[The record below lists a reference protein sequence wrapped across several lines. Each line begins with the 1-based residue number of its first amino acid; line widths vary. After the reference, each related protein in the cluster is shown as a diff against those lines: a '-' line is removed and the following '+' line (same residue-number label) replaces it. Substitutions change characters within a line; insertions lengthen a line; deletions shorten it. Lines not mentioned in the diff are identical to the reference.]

1 MGLKRFTR
9 DPFGLSEIGLFPQV
23 FILTIVIL
31 IENVSDHSYT
41 SQAMLVCGTLSGYM
55 IICSALLIGKLM
67 KSINFTKFHYNSIY
81 LLGHLLGTPTPVDKR
96 IDLLFSIGAC
106 IMFVSS
112 GAVIVDQ
119 WSTAYTS
126 RKDKNTIIAAGAMA
140 IITGAIFIADTLVI
154 FRS

>member
-1 MGLKRFTR
+1 MGFIGSQTDLGKLETIVYYRKFSKSLK
-9 DPFGLSEIGLFPQV
+9 SEIGLFPQV

-55 IICSALLIGKLM
+55 IICSALLIG
-67 KSINFTKFHYNSIY
+67 
-81 LLGHLLGTPTPVDKR
+81 HLLGTPTPVDKR

-106 IMFVSS
+106 IMFISS